1 VLSRHPRMS
10 TMPNLLKS
18 MFARVAA
25 PWAAGT
31 RSLRRTRS
39 TGYNS
44 LPLCRGAPGAHRRAQ
59 RLAHCVCVGYYRV
72 SHAELGFFG
81 GSWCC
86 CGPGRRGMANSSRA
100 ACSACPAVCKE
111 CARYLARA
119 YNCSSPV
126 SSLDVACPPGCPSC
140 LSNGELHATCNSAIW
155 GTMSDVYAGTARLGT
170 GFMER

>member
-1 VLSRHPRMS
+1 MS

-59 RLAHCVCVGYYRV
+59 RLAHCFSVGYYRV
-72 SHAELGFFG
+72 SHAELGFFVGRGAADLG
-81 GSWCC
+81 GVAW
-86 CGPGRRGMANSSRA
+86 PILPELPA
-100 ACSACPAVCKE
+100 ALAQLCERSVPDTW
-111 CARYLARA
+111 LARTIA
-119 YNCSSPV
+119 APWFP
-126 SSLDVACPPGCPSC
+126 SLDVAVHQGVRPAFRMSGCMQYVTAPC
-140 LSNGELHATCNSAIW
+140 GCTESN
-155 GTMSDVYAGTARLGT
+155 DV
-170 GFMER
+170 